1 MARGTPD
8 SKAAEDTWGGWLAGA
23 PCRGLNS
30 QNRVLGVLYSIII
43 IE

>member
-23 PCRGLNS
+23 RSGGLHS
-30 QNRVLGVLYSIII
+30 QNRVLGGPSTV
-43 IE
+43 